1 MIGLLCGDCIW
12 RGYCLLAGF
21 KKKRLTTWE
30 AGLKESRLAPAMFVD
45 MAPGMARLPAIIEF
59 SLLIG
64 LFWVKER

>member
-1 MIGLLCGDCIW
+1 MHLDG
-12 RGYCLLAGF
+12 LLAGF
-21 KKKRLTTWE
+21 KNKIWTTWE

-45 MAPGMARLPAIIEF
+45 IAPGMARLPATIEF